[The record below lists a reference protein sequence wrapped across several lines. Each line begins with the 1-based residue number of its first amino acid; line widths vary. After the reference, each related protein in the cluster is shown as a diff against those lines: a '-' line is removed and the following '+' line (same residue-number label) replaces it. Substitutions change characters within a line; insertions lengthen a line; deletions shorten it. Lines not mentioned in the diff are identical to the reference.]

1 MSTYF
6 NTRIINLGPAVPD
19 VRDNTILHVE
29 NQLSGRF
36 IMNFLQEEYGKL
48 LFTRWVEGGEE
59 TVGNVA
65 DPLNV
70 EHGEPM
76 TIAESLRNH
85 QDLQQFLLAKIVD
98 FGFAE
103 RPVTDQWQIRAFYL
117 LVYDALKM
125 QEALARV
132 GAPVIVTV
140 CWS

>member
-19 VRDNTILHVE
+19 VRDNTILYVAEH
-29 NQLSGRF
+29 LSGRF
-36 IMNFLQEEYGKL
+36 LMNFLQEEYGKL
-48 LFTRWVEGGEE
+48 VFTRWVEGGEE

-70 EHGEPM
+70 EHGEPL
-76 TIAESLRNH
+76 TVVESIRNH

-98 FGFAE
+98 FEFAD
-103 RPVTDQWQIRAFYL
+103 RPVNEQWHIRALYR
-117 LVYDALKM
+117 LVFDALKM
-125 QEALARV
+125 QEALERV
-132 GAPVIVTV
+132 GAPIIVTV